1 MACLDDGMCIES
13 DLGEKVSYKKRKKLC
28 SEMKKKKMN
37 KFINKYKQRDTKEI
51 SRQSTL
57 KINYFADGN

>member
-1 MACLDDGMCIES
+1 MEEGKLKERES
-13 DLGEKVSYKKRKKLC
+13 GNE
-28 SEMKKKKMN
+28 N
-37 KFINKYKQRDTKEI
+37 QRDTKEI